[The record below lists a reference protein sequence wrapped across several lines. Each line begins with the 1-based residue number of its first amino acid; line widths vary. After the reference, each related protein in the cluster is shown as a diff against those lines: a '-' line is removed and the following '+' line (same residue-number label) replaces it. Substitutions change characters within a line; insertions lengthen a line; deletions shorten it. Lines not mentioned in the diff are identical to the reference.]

1 MRHYM
6 KKLEEYSPTELATLA
21 TILGIIIAS
30 KFDVDQQNVVANFL
44 FSIAQTMFI
53 IAAQISN
60 LNAKEEAQ
68 NASNANTNSNN
79 TNKDLQ
85 KQIDELKNLIKKFG
99 DNNIC

>member
-1 MRHYM
+1 M

-44 FSIAQTMFI
+44 FSIAQTIFI
-53 IAAQISN
+53 ISAQISN

-68 NASNANTNSNN
+68 NVSNANTNSNN
-79 TNKDLQ
+79 TNKNLQ
-85 KQIDELKNLIKKFG
+85 KQIDELKILIKKFG

>member
-1 MRHYM
+1 M
-6 KKLEEYSPTELATLA
+6 KKLEEYGPTELATLA

-30 KFDVDQQNVVANFL
+30 KFDVDQQGVVANFL
-44 FSIAQTMFI
+44 FGVAQTIFI

-68 NASNANTNSNN
+68 NASNTNTNSST

-85 KQIDELKNLIKKFG
+85 KQIDELKSLIKKFG

>member
-1 MRHYM
+1 M

-44 FSIAQTMFI
+44 FSIAQTIFI

-68 NASNANTNSNN
+68 NASN

>member
-1 MRHYM
+1 M
-6 KKLEEYSPTELATLA
+6 KKLEEYTPTELATLA

-44 FSIAQTMFI
+44 FSVAQSIFI

-60 LNAKEEAQ
+60 LNAKEEAR
-68 NASNANTNSNN
+68 NASNTNTTSSS

-85 KQIDELKNLIKKFG
+85 KQIDELKNLMKNFG
-99 DNNIC
+99 DNTIL